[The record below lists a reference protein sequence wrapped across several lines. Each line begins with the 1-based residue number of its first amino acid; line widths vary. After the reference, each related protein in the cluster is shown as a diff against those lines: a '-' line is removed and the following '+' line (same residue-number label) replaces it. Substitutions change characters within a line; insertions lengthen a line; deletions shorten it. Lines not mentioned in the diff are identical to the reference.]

1 MFYIH
6 NFKFVAI
13 VWFIF
18 KKLSLEQ
25 RFKLWTWNMTTL
37 VNLEMTSFL
46 QSISETKSLTLIL
59 LIMDSSRFKWKVYL
73 RWGPSYHMFTSPHP
87 PPTLKSPYWPID
99 GGDTLWADWITPKLN
114 YFSLIGRN
122 LSYILPWCQFHCLW
136 LETLSKTALLHRWL
150 LEGGLYCSGNFNF
163 ILLKAVSVRHI
174 MSWPFIIT
182 MNQPAA
188 SASQINL

>member
-1 MFYIH
+1 MFYSH

-25 RFKLWTWNMTTL
+25 RFELWTRNMTTL

-46 QSISETKSLTLIL
+46 KSISETKSLTLIL

-99 GGDTLWADWITPKLN
+99 GGNTLWADWTTPKLK

-182 MNQPAA
+182 MNQPVPAK
-188 SASQINL
+188 

>member
-1 MFYIH
+1 MSYSH

-99 GGDTLWADWITPKLN
+99 GGDTLWADWTTTKLK

-136 LETLSKTALLHRWL
+136 LETLSKTAFLHKWL
-150 LEGGLYCSGNFNF
+150 LEVGLYCSGNFNF
-163 ILLKAVSVRHI
+163 IL
-174 MSWPFIIT
+174 
-182 MNQPAA
+182 
-188 SASQINL
+188 

>member
-1 MFYIH
+1 MFYSH

-99 GGDTLWADWITPKLN
+99 GGDTLWADWTTPKLK

-163 ILLKAVSVRHI
+163 IL
-174 MSWPFIIT
+174 
-182 MNQPAA
+182 
-188 SASQINL
+188 